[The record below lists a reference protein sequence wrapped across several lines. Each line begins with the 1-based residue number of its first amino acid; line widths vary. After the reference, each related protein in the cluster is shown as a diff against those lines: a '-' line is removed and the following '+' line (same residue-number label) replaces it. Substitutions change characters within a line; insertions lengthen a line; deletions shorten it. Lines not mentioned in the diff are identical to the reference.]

1 MSARPA
7 RPVATAPG
15 GAPVAPARWSGRRQ
29 VVMFLL
35 LAAGLSWWTWPL
47 TLLNPDSTALVPWG
61 PTIAA
66 LIVTGLA
73 YGRRELGRLALQM
86 VRWRVPPGWYGVA
99 LLGPVVLLG
108 GPVLVLMATGAR
120 PDVTEPL
127 PGVATLLLVFA
138 VRFAFGGALAVE
150 RRSVPG
156 RAPSETATLVGAG
169 AR

>member
-1 MSARPA
+1 
-7 RPVATAPG
+7 
-15 GAPVAPARWSGRRQ
+15 
-29 VVMFLL
+29 MFLL